1 VRKSAS
7 AARPHRS
14 RASCIGCEL
23 RAAGEALAGDAL
35 HGADLVLLAAPVAQT
50 EAILAAIA
58 PHLQAGTVVTDAG
71 STKSDVVAAA
81 RRALGGK
88 VAQFV
93 PGHPIAGRET
103 NGPDA
108 AIDDLYVG
116 KKVVIT
122 ALPENAADVERVAP
136 HGAPATP
143 SSTA

>member
-1 VRKSAS
+1 
-7 AARPHRS
+7 
-14 RASCIGCEL
+14 
-23 RAAGEALAGDAL
+23 
-35 HGADLVLLAAPVAQT
+35 
-50 EAILAAIA
+50 
-58 PHLQAGTVVTDAG
+58 VVTDAG

-103 NGPDA
+103 NGHA

-116 KKVVIT
+116 KGGHHR
-122 ALPENAADVERVAP
+122 AAGKRRGGCRARGA
-136 HGAPATP
+136 HGAPAP

>member
-1 VRKSAS
+1 
-7 AARPHRS
+7 
-14 RASCIGCEL
+14 
-23 RAAGEALAGDAL
+23 
-35 HGADLVLLAAPVAQT
+35 VAQT

-58 PHLQAGTVVTDAG
+58 PHLQGTVVTDAG

-103 NGPDA
+103 NGPMRPSTICMSA
-108 AIDDLYVG
+108 RRWSSPRCRKTPRRMSSAWR
-116 KKVVIT
+116 
-122 ALPENAADVERVAP
+122 A